1 MNPDLRTFVDRVI
14 VPALVDRFLREQAA
28 AAWRRRTSVMPR
40 RTYSTVAVSDRAI
53 PQYSMISAS
62 Q

>member
-28 AAWRRRTSVMPR
+28 AGTSAPIR
-40 RTYSTVAVSDRAI
+40 PAA
-53 PQYSMISAS
+53 
-62 Q
+62 